1 VFSFDTTVLARKFAA
16 RLQMCR
22 LRHPGDLAGGGAN
35 RPRATPLNAPTHGC
49 LPRYRHVL
57 AAGVAHPLRFHQ
69 SSRGRC
75 IKA

>member
-1 VFSFDTTVLARKFAA
+1 VFFFDTTALARKFAA

-22 LRHPGDLAGGGAN
+22 LRRPRGLTGGGAN
-35 RPRATPLNAPTHGC
+35 RPRAMPLNAPTHGG
-49 LPRYRHVL
+49 LPRCRHVL
-57 AAGVAHPLRFHQ
+57 AARVAHPLRFHQ

>member
-1 VFSFDTTVLARKFAA
+1 VFSFDTTALARKFAA

-22 LRHPGDLAGGGAN
+22 LRHLRGLAGGGAN
-35 RPRATPLNAPTHGC
+35 RDRAMPLNAPTHGC
-49 LPRYRHVL
+49 LPRCRHVL
-57 AAGVAHPLRFHQ
+57 AACVAHPLRFHQ